1 MTVTTESSPIVFTSI
16 VPRQYVHRAAVSEVL
31 LTSWHP
37 TAAPH
42 TFVVDAQWPRGHS
55 LFAQSNG
62 YQDSMLLVESVR
74 QVGSL
79 LAHAEFEVAF
89 GHQFLMRSISFAAT
103 RELFAATPAPTEVE
117 LHTVCRDIVRRGK
130 NLAGMHYEVTAKVN
144 GVALATAGAAFNC
157 TGPTVYKRLR
167 GERPMQTRL
176 LPGPAIDPR
185 RVGRTDPQHVVLSED
200 TVGRGNIWEL
210 RVDTSHPIFFD
221 HPVDHV
227 PGMVLLEAAR
237 QAAHAATGLADAL
250 VLDLDSYFE
259 RYAELDARCDIEA
272 IPAGVDA
279 GGDAL
284 VDVRG
289 IQFDRTVF
297 TARLALRPRIR

>member
-1 MTVTTESSPIVFTSI
+1 MTAPTDSPIGLTSI

-31 LTSWHP
+31 LTGWRP
-37 TAAPH
+37 TAAAD
-42 TFVVDAQWPRGHS
+42 TFIVDAQWPRGHAV
-55 LFAQSNG
+55 FAQSDG
-62 YQDSMLLVESVR
+62 YQDAMLLVESVR

-79 LAHAEFEVAF
+79 LAHAEFGVAF
-89 GHQFLMRSISFAAT
+89 GHQFLMRFISFAAT
-103 RELFAATPAPTEVE
+103 PELLAATPAPTEVE

-130 NLAGMHYEVTAKVN
+130 NLSGLHYEVIAKVE
-144 GVALATAGAAFNC
+144 GVALATAGAAFSC
-157 TGPTVYKRLR
+157 TGPAVYKRLR
-167 GERPMQTRL
+167 GERPMRTRL
-176 LPGPAIDPR
+176 RPGHAIDPR
-185 RVGRTDPQHVVLSED
+185 RVGRVDPQHVVLSED
-200 TVGRGNIWEL
+200 ALGRANTWEL
-210 RVDTSHPIFFD
+210 RVDTGHPIFFD

-237 QAAHAATGLADAL
+237 QAAYAATGLADAL
-250 VLDLDSYFE
+250 LLDLDSSFE
-259 RYAELDARCDIEA
+259 RYVELDAPCVIEA
-272 IPAGVDA
+272 TPAGVDA